1 MRDLRQTVPPMINS
15 YMRLSTTMRVFDT
28 CSNPDFGDVEETGIL
43 LTIGDFHQD
52 VRDRWLEHG

>member
-1 MRDLRQTVPPMINS
+1 
-15 YMRLSTTMRVFDT
+15 MRLSTTMRVFDT

-52 VRDRWLEHG
+52 VRDRWLEQG